1 MLVKFEPGIEI
12 LNESVFPDG
21 YNVKVA
27 WTWMYALFI
36 VI

>member
-12 LNESVFPDG
+12 LNESVFPGG

-27 WTWMYALFI
+27 WTWMYALFN

>member
-21 YNVKVA
+21 YNVKLGCMNLDVC
-27 WTWMYALFI
+27 FI
-36 VI
+36 